1 MAAGRFAG
9 SGSVAGFRLIAAR
22 WAPTVRPCTLGR
34 PESVWCYGSHD
45 WESCTRAISFA
56 RNEKEKHTASD
67 FRIIAVDL
75 AGKRHEA
82 KSQSGASAG
91 GNGMVVVTLVAGFD
105 LASDKVDALVIQPRE
120 RK

>member
-1 MAAGRFAG
+1 MEADKAQTKLA
-9 SGSVAGFRLIAAR
+9 V
-22 WAPTVRPCTLGR
+22 
-34 PESVWCYGSHD
+34 
-45 WESCTRAISFA
+45 SFA
-56 RNEKEKHTASD
+56 RNEKEKHTASN

-105 LASDKVDALVIQPRE
+105 LASHKVDALVIQQRQV
-120 RK
+120 K